1 GSGEIEVLGRGS
13 AGATN
18 LHLVS
23 AADAWHECQ
32 LAIDRAFAAA
42 EISPQPL
49 TEIAMAMAGG
59 GVESFCNGLAEEV
72 LRSTGRPIRVIVT
85 HDARGLVIGG
95 TPAGC
100 GIALIAGTGSF
111 AFARTA
117 DGREDRCG
125 GWGWLLGDEGSG
137 YAVTGAALRA

>member
-1 GSGEIEVLGRGS
+1 IGVDGGGTKTEAAIGRCTASGEIEILARGA

-42 EISPQPL
+42 ALPPQPL
-49 TEIAMAMAGG
+49 TEIALAMAGG
-59 GVESFCNGLAEEV
+59 GVESLCDGLAAEV
-72 LRSTGRPIRVIVT
+72 VQSAGPIRVIVT

-95 TPAGC
+95 TPTGC

-111 AFARTA
+111 A
-117 DGREDRCG
+117 
-125 GWGWLLGDEGSG
+125 
-137 YAVTGAALRA
+137 YA